1 MLTTHPCSICHHNE
15 EFIKVSSVDND
26 PHMKGDYAKLY
37 DGKNKSEWSVCNECG
52 FLQQNPRPTIEALNQ
67 YYKKSSYHF
76 QISELSHELL
86 FYSHKNLY
94 NREIKYILNTTNL
107 SSGSVF
113 DIGCGYGFAK
123 SFLDLRVLNALVV
136 SQILIILIM
145 LVIN

>member
-1 MLTTHPCSICHHNE
+1 MLTTHPCSICHNE

-94 NREIKYILNTTNL
+94 NEIKYILNTTNL

-113 DIGCGYGFAK
+113 DIGWGMVLLNHFRSKGFEC
-123 SFLDLRVLNALVV
+123 LVV